1 MNQLLQK
8 LLEKETLPIDG
19 DRYYLSAY
27 IPFDNSNR
35 AEFNTYIKS
44 FLQKALRKN
53 KKLADKTQLHNNIV
67 EKVLE
72 RVTPFIY
79 LERGIGIFI
88 EFDAIDQDRQIT
100 KSNLDKSIEII
111 IFSRRPKKDVFIGYI
126 YNLYQLIWLT
136 KNSIEALVV
145 SLSREDSTVY
155 EIDGTKINKLKS
167 FTNKHITGEKHYSR
181 IYAPVSGK
189 IGNVHGTGK
198 SKIKQSEVND
208 SKLFLKEI
216 ETFLYSKEMG
226 PYEYLVIMHSDSF
239 TSFIKEDFKNTDRY
253 TVIFVNRNLQDAQV
267 ILKTAKE
274 KIKQL
279 QKATKEDVVA
289 IARESFPLYT
299 EGWNKTI
306 KAVEK
311 GQVERLLIKTGLT
324 KQGYI
329 HPKSKSISTYPKK
342 NTVKIEN
349 IIPWVIKLTKDR
361 GGSIVVF
368 NTSKYKDV
376 PEIAAQLRFKH

>member
-189 IGNVHGTGK
+189 IGNKNH
-198 SKIKQSEVND
+198 IK
-208 SKLFLKEI
+208 
-216 ETFLYSKEMG
+216 YS
-226 PYEYLVIMHSDSF
+226 Y
-239 TSFIKEDFKNTDRY
+239 
-253 TVIFVNRNLQDAQV
+253 
-267 ILKTAKE
+267 
-274 KIKQL
+274 
-279 QKATKEDVVA
+279 
-289 IARESFPLYT
+289 
-299 EGWNKTI
+299 
-306 KAVEK
+306 
-311 GQVERLLIKTGLT
+311 
-324 KQGYI
+324 
-329 HPKSKSISTYPKK
+329 
-342 NTVKIEN
+342 
-349 IIPWVIKLTKDR
+349 
-361 GGSIVVF
+361 
-368 NTSKYKDV
+368 
-376 PEIAAQLRFKH
+376 